1 MKYLCL
7 AYGDEAD
14 WNQLTRSEQ
23 DKLLAQD
30 QRIRGRGNLVAA
42 VGREVITVTA
52 RAGEPEVN
60 WQEFADTPQ
69 PLAGFSI
76 IEAED
81 IEQAISLVQGTP
93 CPNANGAIEIRPII
107 ALNQE
112 ALAMRRSEEPGE
124 ME

>member
-7 AYGDEAD
+7 AYGDEED
-14 WNQLTRSEQ
+14 WKKLTRSEQ

-30 QRIRGRGNLVAA
+30 QVVRDRGNLVAA

-52 RAGEPEVN
+52 RAGEPDVQ
-60 WQEFADTPQ
+60 WQEFADLPQ

-93 CPNANGAIEIRPII
+93 CPHANGAIEIRPII
-107 ALNQE
+107 AINEE
-112 ALAMRRSEEPGE
+112 ALAKPKLIEPEEAE
-124 ME
+124 